1 MYSPYSNYKHVRIY
15 GLLPYLY
22 SQAQLRPSLGSC
34 DVKFSQSD
42 SNLSD
47 FEVISVSEV
56 GGSRNRVSTGTEE
69 LLKKYRPLGKNCLRE
84 GKCFFSYLR
93 AWQNVR
99 GYVFFSYL
107 RARQNVTG
115 YVFISYLRTWQNVRG
130 YVFFSYLRAWQNVR
144 GQVFFSYLRAW
155 QNVRGYVFLSYLR
168 LRVWENV
175 RGYVLFFLP
184 DSMAKCERVCVFFLP
199 ESMAKCERV
208 SVSVIL
214 PESMTKC
221 NTEIYLRRVL

>member
-15 GLLPYLY
+15 GLLSYLY

-84 GKCFFSYLR
+84 GKCF
-93 AWQNVR
+93 
-99 GYVFFSYL
+99 
-107 RARQNVTG
+107 
-115 YVFISYLRTWQNVRG
+115 I
-130 YVFFSYLRAWQNVR
+130 
-144 GQVFFSYLRAW
+144 
-155 QNVRGYVFLSYLR
+155 FLPETMTKCE
-168 LRVWENV
+168 RVCV
-175 RGYVLFFLP
+175 FFLP
-184 DSMAKCERVCVFFLP
+184 KSMTKCERVCVFFLPESMTKCERICVYFLPENMTKCERVCVFFLP
-199 ESMAKCERV
+199 ESMAKCERAGV
-208 SVSVIL
+208 FFL
-214 PESMTKC
+214 PESMAKC
-221 NTEIYLRRVL
+221 ERVCVFVLPETESMGKCERVCVVFFTW